1 MNRYVDA
8 DKMIEDTKAMGK
20 VAEGIMISGII
31 KYIENNAVENTN
43 EERHSRWQTG
53 AVRMNSITIT
63 CRNCHRT
70 EEISITNCYEYR
82 PHCGAKM
89 DG

>member
-1 MNRYVDA
+1 MKRYIDA
-8 DKMIEDTKAMGK
+8 DKMISDTKAMK
-20 VAEGIMISGII
+20 RVAEGIMIDGII
-31 KYIENNAVENTN
+31 KYVEDNAMQSV
-43 EERHSRWQTG
+43 S
-53 AVRMNSITIT
+53 IT

-70 EEISITNCYEYR
+70 EEISITNQYEYC

>member
-1 MNRYVDA
+1 MPRYINA
-8 DKMIEDTKAMGK
+8 DKMISDTKAMK
-20 VAEGIMISGII
+20 RVAEGIMIDGII
-31 KYIENNAVENTN
+31 KYVEDNATDMVVE
-43 EERHSRWQTG
+43 EKHSRWQTG
-53 AVRMNSITIT
+53 IVRMQSMSIT

-70 EEISITNCYEYR
+70 EEISITNQYEYC

>member
-1 MNRYVDA
+1 MKRYIDA
-8 DKMIEDTKAMGK
+8 DKMISDTKAMK
-20 VAEGIMISGII
+20 RVAEGIMIDGII
-31 KYIENNAVENTN
+31 KYVEDNAMQSV
-43 EERHSRWQTG
+43 
-53 AVRMNSITIT
+53 SIA

-70 EEISITNCYEYR
+70 EEISITNQYEYC

>member
-1 MNRYVDA
+1 MRRYVDA
-8 DKMIEDTKAMGK
+8 DKMIKDTKAMEK
-20 VAEGIMISGII
+20 VAEGIMINGII
-31 KYIENNAVENTN
+31 KYIEDNVVEKTDT
-43 EERHSRWQTG
+43 EKHSRWQTG
-53 AVRMNSITIT
+53 AIRMNSQTIT

-70 EEISITNCYEYR
+70 EEISITNCYEYC

>member
-1 MNRYVDA
+1 MRRYIDA
-8 DKMIEDTKAMGK
+8 DKMISDTKAMK
-20 VAEGIMISGII
+20 RVVEGIMIDGII
-31 KYIENNAVENTN
+31 KYVEDNVTDKVV
-43 EERHSRWQTG
+43 EEKHSRWQTG
-53 AVRMNSITIT
+53 EVRMQSMSIT

-70 EEISITNCYEYR
+70 EEISITNQYEYC